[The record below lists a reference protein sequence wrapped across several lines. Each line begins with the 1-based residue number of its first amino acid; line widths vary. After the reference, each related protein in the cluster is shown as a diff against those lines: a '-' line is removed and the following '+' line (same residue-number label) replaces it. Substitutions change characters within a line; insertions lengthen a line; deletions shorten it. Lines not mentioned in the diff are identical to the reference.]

1 MLDILATLNDNTK
14 VNIEIQVKD
23 KENVISRSLFYG
35 TGLYHENAE
44 RGQEYIDVPKVIS
57 IWITGQDI
65 FDEGPFHEKAMIKR
79 EYENI
84 VLSDRLE
91 LHYIQLKKFRNK
103 CKRITG
109 KLEEWLTFLINE
121 NMEEIKMSKNEY
133 VRKAQEEF
141 EYLTGDEETRRLAY
155 LRDKAIRDEADAIG
169 TARRKGIEEGKREG
183 IEEGKR
189 EGIEEGKREGRKDG
203 IEYEKNEIA
212 RKMLAE
218 NLEVEFIT
226 KVTGLSEEKIKELKN
241 DKK

>member
-23 KENVISRSLFYG
+23 KENVIARSLFYG

-65 FDEGPFHEKAMIKR
+65 FNEGPFHEKAMIKR

-91 LHYIQLKKFRNK
+91 LHYIQLKKF
-103 CKRITG
+103 
-109 KLEEWLTFLINE
+109 
-121 NMEEIKMSKNEY
+121 

>member
-1 MLDILATLNDNTK
+1 M
-14 VNIEIQVKD
+14 
-23 KENVISRSLFYG
+23 
-35 TGLYHENAE
+35 
-44 RGQEYIDVPKVIS
+44 
-57 IWITGQDI
+57 
-65 FDEGPFHEKAMIKR
+65 
-79 EYENI
+79 
-84 VLSDRLE
+84 
-91 LHYIQLKKFRNK
+91 
-103 CKRITG
+103 
-109 KLEEWLTFLINE
+109 TFLIDE

-155 LRDKAIRDEADAIG
+155 LRDKAIRNEADAIG
-169 TARRKGIEEGKREG
+169 TARRK
-183 IEEGKR
+183 
-189 EGIEEGKREGRKDG
+189 GIEEGKREGRKDG

>member
-183 IEEGKR
+183 
-189 EGIEEGKREGRKDG
+189 RKDG